1 LDNHRELY
9 IKRPVFVADTKE
21 SELHI
26 GSDYKCK
33 SNKIILDTLIK
44 IDSSSKKSEKSIRS
58 LILGDCSK
66 QLKVMNDIP
75 SSEIEKI
82 EESGSKNRK
91 KLIRLCK
98 LYQQNKD
105 IDITSESTGKNAEIE
120 REYKLAEKCLT
131 KYSKNV
137 LEGLEVRAQYKFG
150 TRGSFASVIKPDMI
164 LIKDGKAL
172 VIDYKVYS
180 EISQKQTYSWNDN
193 RYQVNGYMDAVLGLD
208 GVNHVEGV
216 ILHIVNEE
224 LWKQNEEYQNYD
236 LSLSANTNKLSFHM
250 IQDKG
255 LEYIFNAYEALINN
269 YFNQFKE

>member
-1 LDNHRELY
+1 MYDYLASNKISDEDMVDKDPDTFMVEEIVTLARKLDNRRELY

-44 IDSSSKKSEKSIRS
+44 IDSSKKSEKSVRS

-105 IDITSESTGKNAEIE
+105 IAITSESTGKNAEIE

-131 KYSKNV
+131 
-137 LEGLEVRAQYKFG
+137 
-150 TRGSFASVIKPDMI
+150 
-164 LIKDGKAL
+164 
-172 VIDYKVYS
+172 
-180 EISQKQTYSWNDN
+180 
-193 RYQVNGYMDAVLGLD
+193 
-208 GVNHVEGV
+208 
-216 ILHIVNEE
+216 
-224 LWKQNEEYQNYD
+224 
-236 LSLSANTNKLSFHM
+236 NK
-250 IQDKG
+250 IR
-255 LEYIFNAYEALINN
+255 N
-269 YFNQFKE
+269 